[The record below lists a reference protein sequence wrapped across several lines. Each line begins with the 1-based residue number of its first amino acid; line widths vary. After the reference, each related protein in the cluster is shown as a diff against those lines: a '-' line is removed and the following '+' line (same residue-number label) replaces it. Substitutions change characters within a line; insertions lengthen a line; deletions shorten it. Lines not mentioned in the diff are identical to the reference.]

1 MPKQIVAKLNGEIL
15 RMLRRPDVI
24 DAITR
29 QGADPLGSTPG
40 EFDSYLKAEVAKWKK
55 LIGSSAI
62 QLD

>member
-1 MPKQIVAKLNGEIL
+1 
-15 RMLRRPDVI
+15 VI

-55 LIGSSAI
+55 LISASGTP
-62 QLD
+62 LDRFQRAERRGPFVARARIAA